1 MLIAVTLENLGL
13 TEPAPLSIAALV
25 VNLLLGAACAYL
37 LSWHYVRF
45 GKTNSNRAELAQVF
59 PIVVM
64 TTVLI
69 ISVVKSSLA
78 LSLGLVGAL
87 SIVRFRTPIKEPE
100 ELGYLFISISLGLG
114 LGADQRNPTLLALAI
129 ILLILA
135 VVRRIP
141 GTPRVAKHMMY
152 CNIELPLKG
161 SATISDQTILDQGSQ
176 TGAGDRSSND
186 YANNNAFEQI
196 SQILAAHTRLV
207 DMRRLDLRDGFLH
220 GTYLINCQDNESLM
234 ALLASLQQQ
243 FPEASVS
250 FVDQKGPLGI

>member
-37 LSWHYVRF
+37 LSWQYVRF
-45 GKTNSNRAELAQVF
+45 GRTNSNRAELAQVF

-141 GTPRVAKHMMY
+141 GTPRAAKHMMY

-161 SATISDQTILDQGSQ
+161 DTQKLDQGNQ
-176 TGAGDRSSND
+176 TGAGARSGND
-186 YANNNAFEQI
+186 PANNHAFEQI
-196 SQILAAHTRLV
+196 NQILAAHTRLV
-207 DMRRLDLRDGFLH
+207 DMRRLDLRDGVLH

>member
-1 MLIAVTLENLGL
+1 MITLLAITLDNLGL
-13 TEPAPLSIAALV
+13 TEPAPLSISA
-25 VNLLLGAACAYL
+25 LLLNLALGATCTYI

-59 PIVVM
+59 PIIAM

-114 LGADQRNPTLLALAI
+114 FGTDQRVPTLLAVAF
-129 ILLILA
+129 ILSVLA
-135 VVRRIP
+135 VSRKMP
-141 GTPRVAKHMMY
+141 GKLRPSQHMVY
-152 CNIELPLKG
+152 CNIDLPAKEDGKQSLTQIHSLL
-161 SATISDQTILDQGSQ
+161 SAQSQ
-176 TGAGDRSSND
+176 
-186 YANNNAFEQI
+186 
-196 SQILAAHTRLV
+196 LV
-207 DMRRLDLRDGFLH
+207 DMRRMDVRDGWIH
-220 GTYLINCQDNESLM
+220 ATYLIHCQDDLLLM
-234 ALLASLQQQ
+234 ALLDSLQQAL
-243 FPEASVS
+243 PDASFS